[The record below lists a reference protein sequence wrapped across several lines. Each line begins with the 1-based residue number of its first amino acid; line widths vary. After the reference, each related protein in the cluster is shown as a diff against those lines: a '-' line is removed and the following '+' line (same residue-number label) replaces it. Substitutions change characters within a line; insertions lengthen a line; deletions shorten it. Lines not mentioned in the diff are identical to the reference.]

1 MVKKSNLKMS
11 EFFLEVFTEEIP
23 AKLQNDARNSLS
35 DNFKKLFEEKKIK
48 YKSSK
53 VFSVPNRLV
62 ILFDGLSKQIIFEKE
77 EKRGP
82 STKSPKEA
90 LDGFLRSNKITEKEV
105 YKKETEKGEFYFFLK
120 PEEKINTKDILE
132 KEIPIILDKIDW
144 KNSMRWSDHSLQ
156 WGRPLKS
163 LIAIFD
169 NKFIDFAYHH
179 LKSCNFI
186 ILDKEFEDKK
196 KIVRNY
202 KSYIDC
208 LKKLNITID
217 QNLRKSIIEK
227 ELIRNSKKNNIYIE
241 INEKLLNEVTDLVEQ
256 PNILLCQFDKRFL
269 SMPKEILVITM
280 QHHQKYFH
288 TLDRKGNITNQF
300 FVVANNKDPKG
311 YIKAG
316 NERVV
321 EARLNDAEF
330 FWNKN
335 KNQNLFKQVSKLKS
349 MNYFKGLGTYFDKIQ
364 RMRKLGGVISDE
376 LLISKDKIE
385 ISCSICK
392 TDLLSDIVG
401 EFPELQGVMGGYFAE
416 SQGFDKDVSLAI
428 KEHYLPNSLESKV
441 PTKPFSLGLSLT
453 DKLDTLVGFFGVNQ
467 KPTSSKDPFALRRA
481 ALGVIRLILENKK
494 NIRIKDLINHSLLLY
509 QEQNYKFDNASVQND
524 LSEFLLERLK
534 YYMKDK
540 AIRPDIINA
549 SLNNKNINNI
559 NEIFR
564 KSFALNKII
573 NKESGID
580 IISSYKRASNII
592 ENELKDN
599 KLELADTADPGIFKN
614 DFEKNLFKK
623 IKELKKY
630 FTNIDNDENYETTL
644 DNLKTAKPII
654 FAFFDNIIVN
664 DNDEIIRKNRL
675 ELLQMFCRTF
685 ENYINF
691 SKIES
696 A

>member
-1 MVKKSNLKMS
+1 MS
-11 EFFLEVFTEEIP
+11 EFFLEIFTEEIP
-23 AKLQNDARNSLS
+23 AKLQNDARNSLLEK
-35 DNFKKLFEEKKIK
+35 FKSLFDEKKIK
-48 YKSSK
+48 FKNSK

-62 ILFDGLSKQIIFEKE
+62 ILFDGLSKQIILDKE

-90 LDGFLRSNKITEKEV
+90 LEGFLRSNKITEKDV
-105 YKKETEKGEFYFFLK
+105 YKKQTEKGEFYFFLK
-120 PEEKINTKDILE
+120 PKEKIDTKDILQ

-144 KNSMRWSDHSLQ
+144 KKSMRWSDHNLL

-163 LIAIFD
+163 LLALFND
-169 NKFIDFAYHH
+169 KFLDFNYHH
-179 LKSCNFI
+179 LKSCNFT

-196 KIVRNY
+196 KIIKDY
-202 KSYIDC
+202 KSYADC
-208 LKKLNITID
+208 LKKLNIVID
-217 QNLRKSIIEK
+217 QNQRKSIIEEK
-227 ELIRNSKKNNIYIE
+227 LLKNSNKNNIYIE
-241 INEKLLNEVTDLVEQ
+241 INEKLLSEVTDLVEQ
-256 PNILLCQFDKRFL
+256 PNVLLCEFDKRFL

-288 TLDRKGNITNQF
+288 TLDRNGNITNQF
-300 FVVANNKDPKG
+300 YVIANNKDPKG

-335 KNQNLFKQVSKLKS
+335 KNQNLFKQVSKLKN

-364 RMRKLGGVISDE
+364 RMRKLGGIISDE

-392 TDLLSDIVG
+392 TDLLSDLVG

-416 SQGFDKDVSLAI
+416 SQGFDKDISTAI
-428 KEHYLPNSLESKV
+428 KEHYLPNTLESRV

-481 ALGVIRLILENKK
+481 ALGVVRLILENKK
-494 NIRIKDLINHSLLLY
+494 NIRFKDLINYSLLLY
-509 QEQNYKFDNASVQND
+509 QEQNFKFDNNSVQND

-534 YYMKDK
+534 FYMKERG
-540 AIRPDIINA
+540 IRSDIINA
-549 SLNNKNINNI
+549 SLNNNINNI
-559 NEIFR
+559 NEIYR
-564 KSFALNKII
+564 KSFSLNKII
-573 NKESGID
+573 NKENGQD
-580 IISSYKRASNII
+580 IISSYKRAANII
-592 ENELKDN
+592 ENELKDKN
-599 KLELADTADPGIFKN
+599 LELSETADPGIFKS

-630 FTNIDNDENYETTL
+630 FSNIDKDENYETTL

-654 FAFFDNIIVN
+654 FAFFDNIVVN
-664 DNDEIIRKNRL
+664 DDDEVIKKNRL

-696 A
+696 I

>member
-1 MVKKSNLKMS
+1 MS
-11 EFFLEVFTEEIP
+11 EFFLEIFTEEIP
-23 AKLQNDARNSLS
+23 AKLQNDARNSLHEK
-35 DNFKKLFEEKKIK
+35 FKSLFEEKKIK
-48 YKSSK
+48 FKNSK

-62 ILFDGLSKQIIFEKE
+62 ILFDGLSKQIILDKE

-90 LDGFLRSNKITEKEV
+90 LEGFLRSNKITEKDV
-105 YKKETEKGEFYFFLK
+105 YKKQTEKGEFYFFLK
-120 PEEKINTKDILE
+120 PKEKIDTKDILQ

-144 KNSMRWSDHSLQ
+144 KKSMRWSDHNLL

-163 LIAIFD
+163 LLALFND
-169 NKFIDFAYHH
+169 KFLDFNYHH
-179 LKSCNFI
+179 LKSCNFT

-196 KIVRNY
+196 KIIKDY
-202 KSYIDC
+202 KSYADC
-208 LKKLNITID
+208 LKKLNIVID
-217 QNLRKSIIEK
+217 QNQRKSIIEEK
-227 ELIRNSKKNNIYIE
+227 LLKNSNKNNIYIE
-241 INEKLLNEVTDLVEQ
+241 INEKLLSEVTDLVEQ
-256 PNILLCQFDKRFL
+256 PNVLLCEFDKRFL

-288 TLDRKGNITNQF
+288 TLDRNGNITNRF
-300 FVVANNKDPKG
+300 YVIANNKDPKG

-335 KNQNLFKQVSKLKS
+335 KNQNLFKQVSKLKN

-392 TDLLSDIVG
+392 TDLLSDLVG

-416 SQGFDKDVSLAI
+416 SQGFDKDISTAI
-428 KEHYLPNSLESKV
+428 KEHYLPNTLESRV

-494 NIRIKDLINHSLLLY
+494 NIRFKDLINYSLLLY
-509 QEQNYKFDNASVQND
+509 QEQNFKFDNNSVQND

-534 YYMKDK
+534 FYMKERG
-540 AIRPDIINA
+540 IRPDIINA
-549 SLNNKNINNI
+549 GLNNNINNI
-559 NEIFR
+559 NEIYR
-564 KSFALNKII
+564 KSFSLNKII
-573 NKESGID
+573 NKENGQD
-580 IISSYKRASNII
+580 IISSYKRAANII
-592 ENELKDN
+592 ENELKVN
-599 KLELADTADPGIFKN
+599 NLELSETADPGIFKS

-630 FTNIDNDENYETTL
+630 FSNIDRDENYETTL

-664 DNDEIIRKNRL
+664 DDDVVIKKNRL

-696 A
+696 I